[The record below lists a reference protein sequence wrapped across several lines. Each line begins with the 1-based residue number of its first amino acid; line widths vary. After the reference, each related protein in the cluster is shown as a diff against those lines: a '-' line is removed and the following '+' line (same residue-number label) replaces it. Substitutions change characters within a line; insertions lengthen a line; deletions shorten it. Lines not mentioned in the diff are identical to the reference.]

1 MNVCLGMCIYYVCM
15 CILCIWVYSV
25 CMHVCTCIYVVCVCM
40 RMYVHVSSCVW
51 LRDTAFQINSYDPN
65 SITENLDCVRYK
77 LDTQV
82 IRRPTHE
89 MIRRSVPARIVKT
102 KWRFRSET
110 ASFHVSVCSCI
121 IFLFIIASRCQCI
134 YSYYFMWSSNLFCQY
149 DYLYYFMR
157 YQWTS
162 TLIMQLIWVFIGVI
176 SYVSNSSLLAYT

>member
-77 LDTQV
+77 PDTQA
-82 IRRPTHE
+82 IRRPTHG
-89 MIRRSVPARIVKT
+89 MIRRSVPARTVKT
-102 KWRFRSET
+102 KWRFRSKPR
-110 ASFHVSVCSCI
+110 H
-121 IFLFIIASRCQCI
+121 
-134 YSYYFMWSSNLFCQY
+134 FMWVFALVSFS
-149 DYLYYFMR
+149 YL
-157 YQWTS
+157 
-162 TLIMQLIWVFIGVI
+162 LLPVGVNVFIRII
-176 SYVSNSSLLAYT
+176 SCDRLIYFASMIIYIISWDISERPL